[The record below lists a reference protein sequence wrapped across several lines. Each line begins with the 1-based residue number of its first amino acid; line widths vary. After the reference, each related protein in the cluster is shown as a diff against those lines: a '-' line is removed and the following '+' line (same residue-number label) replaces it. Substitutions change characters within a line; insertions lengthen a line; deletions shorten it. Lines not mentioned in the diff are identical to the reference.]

1 MKKKSK
7 SSEFLDQVYFK
18 SSQRMTEVPTGS
30 VDLIVTSPPYF
41 NVKDY
46 SLDGRQSKR
55 HSARAKGQL

>member
-1 MKKKSK
+1 MMKKARSGD
-7 SSEFLDQVYFK
+7 FLDQVYFK
-18 SSQRMTEVPTGS
+18 SSQRMSEVPTAS

-55 HSARAKGQL
+55 HSARSKGQL